1 MLSYLKDI
9 QQSVSEKLP
18 LAVYLKR
25 THTALSQEQ
34 NLQQLLASQGFQL
47 AATFA
52 WEKLTQQQA
61 KAIFVLLTSHVLSS
75 NEPVFDTE
83 IAENNWNK
91 LFPLL
96 RSEVQF
102 FTNIAGADTF
112 VNGDSYGWHGISNAP
127 FEAALAIV
135 DDEKTMIFHVEE

>member
-9 QQSVSEKLP
+9 QQGVSEKLP

-52 WEKLTQQQA
+52 WENLTEQEA
-61 KAIFVLLTSHVLSS
+61 KAVFVLLTSNVLSS
-75 NEPVFDTE
+75 NAPVFDVV
-83 IAENNWNK
+83 IAENNWSK
-91 LFPLL
+91 LLPFF
-96 RSEVQF
+96 RKEVQF
-102 FTNIAGADTF
+102 FTNIAGAETF
-112 VNGDSYGWHGISNAP
+112 INGDSYGWHGISNAH

-135 DDEKTMIFHVEE
+135 DDEKTLIFHVEE